1 MEKVKKVK
9 EKKPRK
15 PIKSVLLKSIIAYF
29 TSFRVVTIPMA
40 FIYLGLLVLIF
51 VCMQGLFNSIT
62 YFAKGAVQAIAEAGS
77 EASINVKDFFDK
89 IISNGFA
96 NFLDN
101 LSKSYNEFIASIQG
115 ASEALID
122 KLTATA
128 TSAVAIF
135 LQALLI
141 GGIVVLVSFIISS
154 VLTGIAIRKEN
165 QVKNSPTRFI
175 LRSLIKTVVFAL
187 FIVLGIFLGTLAL
200 WTIPIVIV
208 VYLLFSSYYLLIQA
222 YMMNHDKK
230 GAFKQVKF
238 KYYAKFLLISS
249 VLYLMAVALG
259 ALIFLV
265 IRNLIIALIVVLP
278 FIVYTNKFLDA
289 YAEIYIV
296 NQFQQPQE
304 IVKQEARA

>member
-9 EKKPRK
+9 EKKPRR

-29 TSFRVVTIPMA
+29 TSFRIVTIPMS

-51 VCMQGLFNSIT
+51 VGMQGLFNSIT
-62 YFAKGAVQAIAEAGS
+62 YFAKGAIQAIAEAGGDV
-77 EASINVKDFFDK
+77 SINVKEFFSK
-89 IISNGFA
+89 IISNGLD
-96 NFLDN
+96 NFLNN

-115 ASEALID
+115 ASEALLD

-128 TSAVAIF
+128 TSAVGVF
-135 LQALLI
+135 LRALLI
-141 GGIVVLVSFIISS
+141 GGIVVLVCFIVSS

-165 QVKNSPTRFI
+165 QVKNSPSRFI
-175 LRSLIKTVVFAL
+175 LRSLLKTVVFAS
-187 FIVLGIFLGTLAL
+187 FIVLGIFLGYLAL

-208 VYLLFSSYYLLIQA
+208 IYLFFSSYYLLIQA
-222 YMMNHDKK
+222 YMMNFNKK
-230 GAFKQVKF
+230 EAFKQVKF
-238 KYYAKFLLISS
+238 KYYAKFLLINT
-249 VLYLMAVALG
+249 VLYLMAITLG
-259 ALIFLV
+259 ALVFLV

-289 YAEIYIV
+289 YAEIFII

-304 IVKQEARA
+304 IAQKNIEA